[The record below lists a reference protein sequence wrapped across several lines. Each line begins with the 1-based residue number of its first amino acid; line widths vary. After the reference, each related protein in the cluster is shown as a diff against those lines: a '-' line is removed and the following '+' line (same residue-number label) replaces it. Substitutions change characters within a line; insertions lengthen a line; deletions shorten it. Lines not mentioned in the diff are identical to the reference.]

1 MKRVFLSTLAGCML
15 AAGCGGG
22 SDGGPAGNVD
32 ARPSSSLKI
41 TAANAANA
49 TGVAYEAALMSTSL
63 GDLSADSGLLA
74 SGPGDV
80 SKLDG
85 SFGTYSKTGDQAQ
98 VPIPPQ
104 TEPCAVNGSLT
115 ISGDIEDPF
124 TPTLTAGD
132 FFIVD
137 FDSCDD
143 GLGEITDGMLDF
155 VVDAFSG
162 DFAGGLFDL
171 TMTLTLTDLQVTTAD
186 DVITSNGGASI
197 SLNTLDAPAV
207 STSVSGTSLTIDSN
221 SSSETLTNFVSNQ
234 AIDAGVSPS
243 PYALAM
249 SGTLDSTQ
257 LSGIV
262 SYSTPVTFEGFDLD
276 YPGTGEFLVE
286 GDNSS
291 ARLIAIDNVNV
302 RIEVDTDGNGT
313 VDETINTT
321 WAELTAS

>member
-22 SDGGPAGNVD
+22 SDGGPTGNID
-32 ARPSSSLKI
+32 APPSSSLRI

-49 TGVAYEAALMSTSL
+49 TGVAYEAALMSAGL

-74 SGPGDV
+74 SG
-80 SKLDG
+80 
-85 SFGTYSKTGDQAQ
+85 
-98 VPIPPQ
+98 PPQ

-132 FFIVD
+132 FFTVD
-137 FDSCDD
+137 FDMCDD
-143 GLGEITDGMLDF
+143 GLGEVTDGMLDF

-197 SLNTLDAPAV
+197 TLNTLDSPAV
-207 STSVSGTSLTIDSN
+207 SASVSGTSLTIDSN

-286 GDNSS
+286 GD
-291 ARLIAIDNVNV
+291 VNV

>member
-22 SDGGPAGNVD
+22 SDGGPTGNID
-32 ARPSSSLKI
+32 APPSSSLRI

-49 TGVAYEAALMSTSL
+49 TGVAYEAALMSAGL

-132 FFIVD
+132 FFTVD
-137 FDSCDD
+137 FDMCDD
-143 GLGEITDGMLDF
+143 GLGEVTDGMLDF

-207 STSVSGTSLTIDSN
+207 SASVSGTSLTIDSN

>member
-1 MKRVFLSTLAGCML
+1 M
-15 AAGCGGG
+15 
-22 SDGGPAGNVD
+22 
-32 ARPSSSLKI
+32 
-41 TAANAANA
+41 
-49 TGVAYEAALMSTSL
+49 
-63 GDLSADSGLLA
+63 
-74 SGPGDV
+74 
-80 SKLDG
+80 
-85 SFGTYSKTGDQAQ
+85 
-98 VPIPPQ
+98 
-104 TEPCAVNGSLT
+104 NGSLT

-132 FFIVD
+132 FFTVD
-137 FDSCDD
+137 FDMCDD
-143 GLGEITDGMLDF
+143 GLGEVTDGMLDF

-197 SLNTLDAPAV
+197 TLNTLDSPAV
-207 STSVSGTSLTIDSN
+207 SASVSGTSLTIDSN